1 MVVTHT
7 RIFLKSAPLLLFP
20 SVGGKGV
27 TVVMGD
33 GTILLDSFVVLAS
46 AYSHIYT
53 HGQVKSHIGTGNFLN
68 AYIHTCIHTFL
79 CILTHAIPLS
89 KRLV

>member
-1 MVVTHT
+1 M
-7 RIFLKSAPLLLFP
+7 
-20 SVGGKGV
+20 

-53 HGQVKSHIGTGNFLN
+53 HGQVKSRIDTGDFLN
-68 AYIHTCIHTFL
+68 PYIHTCIHAFL

-89 KRLV
+89 KMLV